1 MTSKLISAAVLAVA
15 ALTSVAASAESFNPY
30 LWDQMK
36 APSTKTRA
44 EVKAT
49 LQPSRQVALPAAT
62 TAAYEGALAQTTLN
76 APLANTATYAPQATA
91 PLHET
96 RQQ

>member
-1 MTSKLISAAVLAVA
+1 MTSKLISAAVMAVA
-15 ALTSVAASAESFNPY
+15 ALTSFAASAESFNPY

-36 APSTKTRA
+36 APSSKTRA
-44 EVKAT
+44 EVKAE
-49 LQPSRQVALPAAT
+49 LQPSRQVAMPAAT
-62 TAAYEGALAQTTLN
+62 RAAYEGALAQTTLN
-76 APLANTATYAPQATA
+76 ASFANKATYAPQATT